1 MYGKDFYYTGFKDAL
16 KGVVQVYYL
25 QLRLNHTE
33 SMQDCYERLLSI
45 FRLEVNDTI
54 DDGVNMDKLF
64 EGVNY
69 FERRL

>member
-1 MYGKDFYYTGFKDAL
+1 M
-16 KGVVQVYYL
+16 QVYYL